1 LWCGEISRD
10 LFEDENGDEHFD
22 ASSSKATRRSFAH
35 EYKQRR
41 RGSEEEKA
49 QSKIGSTDINIAR
62 RGRRAR
68 NSPVAELVGAFAF
81 GCPPLS
87 FLMILLDVSSLMI
100 AKHAHRRLNLDLTR
114 NRRSFRSYRRGEID
128 RVFDGGNGRRLR
140 IGRNCKKNVFKWH
153 RLLPIEL
160 ALTIYCV
167 GL

>member
-1 LWCGEISRD
+1 VKKKKR
-10 LFEDENGDEHFD
+10 
-22 ASSSKATRRSFAH
+22 KA
-35 EYKQRR
+35 KLVPP
-41 RGSEEEKA
+41 
-49 QSKIGSTDINIAR
+49 DINIAR

-87 FLMILLDVSSLMI
+87 VLMILLDVSSLMI